1 MALHRDRKPEPCL
14 ARPQSCPWP
23 FCPAARLPELVPW
36 VFLEAPVH
44 TPASGRALAPPS
56 AWRAPAP
63 GMEVTPPA
71 PRGSQEGLW
80 SLVSGAASAVCCPVT
95 WGVADPLAQG
105 VHGPGV
111 GVVSFAQGAR
121 SS

>member
-1 MALHRDRKPEPCL
+1 MPSETHMPSSPNM
-14 ARPQSCPWP
+14 
-23 FCPAARLPELVPW
+23 
-36 VFLEAPVH
+36 
-44 TPASGRALAPPS
+44 PS